1 MVVADTCAW
10 VEWFINS
17 ELSSHFEA
25 ALLDTENLIV
35 PTAVQ
40 MELYK
45 WVAQTRGAE
54 QAMHIINYTTQ
65 AQVLPLYQDIA
76 LLAAQLAPQHG
87 LSFAD
92 AVIYASAQHLQAT
105 LLTSDAHFKGL
116 PNVHYISKNSKS
128 TFRLVSKT

>member
-1 MVVADTCAW
+1 MVVADTCIW

-17 ELSSHFEA
+17 DLAPHFET
-25 ALLDTENLIV
+25 ALLDTEHLIV

-45 WVAQTRGAE
+45 WVAQASGAE
-54 QAMHIINYTTQ
+54 QAMHMINYTTQ
-65 AQVLPLYQDIA
+65 GQVLPLSQDIA

-116 PNVHYISKNSKS
+116 PNVEYISKS
-128 TFRLVSKT
+128 SKTPNSRT